1 MNWTVRA
8 RTLLGTCALA
18 VGMCAAGC
26 GEPSERADVQL
37 DADGGPIPGQPHAD
51 AAEHGRA
58 PMTLVGCLQRA
69 ERGDS
74 FRLTGINIPSDR
86 PIATSGGSER
96 RDEVERERAQAEQHT
111 YALSGEDD
119 RWDSLVGKRV
129 RVRGTLTE
137 PTGLTRQSDPRSERL
152 GIDQHD
158 LAEVDVES
166 VVTLAD
172 GCGSSR

>member
-1 MNWTVRA
+1 
-8 RTLLGTCALA
+8 
-18 VGMCAAGC
+18 
-26 GEPSERADVQL
+26 
-37 DADGGPIPGQPHAD
+37 
-51 AAEHGRA
+51 
-58 PMTLVGCLQRA
+58 MTLVGCLQRA

-74 FRLTGINIPSDR
+74 FRLTGINIPNDR

-96 RDEVERERAQAEQHT
+96 GDEGERERTQADQHT

-119 RWDSLVGKRV
+119 RWDALVGKRV
-129 RVRGTLTE
+129 RVRGTLNE
-137 PTGLTRQSDPRSERL
+137 PTGLTRQIDPRSQRL

-172 GCGSSR
+172 ACGSSR